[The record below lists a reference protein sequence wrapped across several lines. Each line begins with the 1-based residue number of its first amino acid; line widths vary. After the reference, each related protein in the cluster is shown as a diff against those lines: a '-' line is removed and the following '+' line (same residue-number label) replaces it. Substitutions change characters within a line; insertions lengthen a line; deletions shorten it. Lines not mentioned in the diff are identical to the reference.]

1 MTTTT
6 LFRFKDATGCVVYA
20 SPDFV
25 SLIFKEGNGYLYA
38 GSRSG
43 VKLAEGTMTEARL
56 QAALER
62 AREYE
67 PIVIDFTNPAYLS
80 ADDQIFYY
88 AGYYAGPQPAEDVQ
102 EPGKIAVFEAPTAVN
117 TTGTVAFTVKAPS

>member
-6 LFRFKDATGCVVYA
+6 LFRVKDTTGCVVYA

-62 AREYE
+62 ARQYE
-67 PIVIDFTNPAYLS
+67 PLVIDFTNPAYLA
-80 ADDQIFYY
+80 ADAHVFHYS
-88 AGYYAGPQPAEDVQ
+88 GPQPTVQ
-102 EPGKIAVFEAPTAVN
+102 EPGQIAVFEAPTAIN
-117 TTGTVAFTVKAPS
+117 TSGSVAFTVKAPS